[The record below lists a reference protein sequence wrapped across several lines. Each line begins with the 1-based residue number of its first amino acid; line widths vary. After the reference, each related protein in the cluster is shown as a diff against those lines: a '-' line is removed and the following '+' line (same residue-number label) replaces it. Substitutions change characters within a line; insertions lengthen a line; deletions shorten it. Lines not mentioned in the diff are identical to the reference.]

1 MAQIINCPISK
12 FLDVDLPDKPPSSYA
27 QEGTIAHELCE
38 MCVDDIMQGKPFRK
52 VSIDEF
58 PKDMQKHCQG
68 YAERCYRRVEP
79 FLGFP
84 HTYLLEEKIIGDLFR
99 DIWGSADFIFIW
111 VEGDKA
117 YAIIRDFKYGVGVQ
131 VTHDK
136 NWQMI
141 GYAWAVL
148 QHFKGRKKFERITVE
163 IDQPRVDKETSP
175 KTYTYDELMT
185 YGKTMTDMV
194 DLVRKWE
201 ETGGPSKEDYEKY
214 QNEGYWCRWCKL
226 NENNVCELKE
236 GKTKTDFKLIF
247 KKAMAGD
254 KPKKLTKKAIA
265 ATGMFSDEDLGFFV
279 ANAKQIMDMVKGA
292 VEVAYALTMKG
303 KKIPGT
309 KLIADLPRRS
319 YIDDLDAVVKGL
331 KALGIKEPLTTSVQ
345 EKIIT
350 LTDAEKILGEGKINH
365 LLKDRTKE
373 KKYKLVSEDYDAP
386 EVKLGVS
393 NESLFRDAIKGDKN
407 GR

>member
-1 MAQIINCPISK
+1 
-12 FLDVDLPDKPPSSYA
+12 
-27 QEGTIAHELCE
+27 
-38 MCVDDIMQGKPFRK
+38 
-52 VSIDEF
+52 
-58 PKDMQKHCQG
+58 
-68 YAERCYRRVEP
+68 
-79 FLGFP
+79 
-84 HTYLLEEKIIGDLFR
+84 
-99 DIWGSADFIFIW
+99 
-111 VEGDKA
+111 
-117 YAIIRDFKYGVGVQ
+117 
-131 VTHDK
+131 
-136 NWQMI
+136 
-141 GYAWAVL
+141 
-148 QHFKGRKKFERITVE
+148 
-163 IDQPRVDKETSP
+163 
-175 KTYTYDELMT
+175 
-185 YGKTMTDMV
+185 
-194 DLVRKWE
+194 
-201 ETGGPSKEDYEKY
+201 
-214 QNEGYWCRWCKL
+214 
-226 NENNVCELKE
+226 
-236 GKTKTDFKLIF
+236 
-247 KKAMAGD
+247 MAGD